1 CLQRD
6 TDMASGPSTPYL
18 GKSKLDTLS
27 KEDLI
32 KFAKKQMAVMQ
43 KLKAK
48 CADLEKRVEMLK
60 ALPSE
65 NSDDTVIQLTERM
78 DAVLLEKAE
87 TQQTLVLLR
96 KENEKIKMQAEV
108 SSSMENLLQLQEK
121 LDNVNK
127 EHMEKIKILEKDFEI
142 SEAKHREELK
152 LIKQMESE
160 KNENEAIQRQR
171 LIEEFNSN
179 IETVRQQYENQV
191 HNLQHD
197 LEFAKKAH
205 TTEIEARV
213 ETHQMA
219 LEKSHENLKNLQD
232 EISRLSKQHEDD
244 IRVLEEQLEMNAAH
258 FEMERERFLSELSE
272 QQVLKES
279 YLQDV
284 EEEEEE
290 GNSRTQK
297 ASGITHTSD
306 SLTLEEPHERLR
318 LTLQDLQSQNAM
330 LQEELIFLSNVK
342 TELESNLKHIKEEF
356 MMEREE
362 LEFKINELQMMKGDT
377 DTCLEK
383 EVHVLNEL
391 KTVSLDKHEQEL
403 QKLQELHKTEMKE
416 LETRVLCNAEHEKEA
431 IIQELKE
438 LQYRCTVLEE
448 EKNIVISEYEHT
460 KEILSNLE
468 LELGD
473 RTADF
478 VNQYSAMK
486 EHAAMSIQ
494 ELQEKLYEKDSVIKN
509 LKSVAQTS
517 VNSSDKCKEIHITVA
532 SDKEHRLENMRT
544 DLDHMVEECKFK
556 EKDERMNKIKA
567 VAVKARKELENS
579 KKEVRHK
586 QLSSEREDMV
596 AHIETLQSNVRQLEA
611 QALEM
616 QKLKSGLEKDLEA
629 EKITKEQKTK
639 DHQSAVADL
648 EETRALLQK
657 QEQQLQQTEQELE
670 QLRKDAQQST
680 LLDMEMADYERLV
693 KELNVQLLE
702 KDKLLEKQENLAQAQ
717 RDREEKLSQEME
729 SLKSLVDIGEE
740 KNSKM
745 KQLLVKTKKDL
756 ADAKKEVSSMMIQS
770 SLKGE
775 LEGSLQQLDGYKIQ
789 CSELL
794 ADRHRL
800 QEQLKSL
807 SDQHLKAV
815 GTFQCNVN
823 TLQEQLSST
832 KAELCSTV
840 SEFEGYK
847 VRVHNVLKQQKTKSS
862 APCDG
867 EFSKQE
873 REHMDSMM
881 EQLRSK
887 LQENQLHLQS
897 STAELQQLQTEHDLL
912 LERHN
917 KMLQQTIA
925 KEAELRERLLTLHS
939 ENSALRSE
947 HSQSVAQL
955 TAQADALRSSFR
967 EQVHHLQDEQRST
980 VEMLQQQIS
989 RLEAQLFQLQKE
1001 PSSTGSAPVQQIR
1014 KSLPDR
1020 KLADMAVCELQNM
1033 AREEGEGMETA
1044 EAELVSTSDSAPP
1057 TLEQLLSSPDPKQG
1071 RRSPFVWQVEP
1082 TKDDLSQRL
1091 STATR
1096 SLEHMNSLLH
1106 ESEATNA
1113 VLMEQISVLKSEL
1126 RRLERNQEREKSV
1139 ANLEYLKNVVL
1150 RFMLLP
1156 AGSEKQALLPVIHT
1170 LLQLS
1175 PDEKSKLAAIAQG
1188 EEEAAHSG
1196 RSGWTSYLH
1205 SWSGIR

>member
-1 CLQRD
+1 
-6 TDMASGPSTPYL
+6 
-18 GKSKLDTLS
+18 
-27 KEDLI
+27 
-32 KFAKKQMAVMQ
+32 
-43 KLKAK
+43 
-48 CADLEKRVEMLK
+48 
-60 ALPSE
+60 
-65 NSDDTVIQLTERM
+65 
-78 DAVLLEKAE
+78 
-87 TQQTLVLLR
+87 
-96 KENEKIKMQAEV
+96 
-108 SSSMENLLQLQEK
+108 
-121 LDNVNK
+121 
-127 EHMEKIKILEKDFEI
+127 
-142 SEAKHREELK
+142 
-152 LIKQMESE
+152 
-160 KNENEAIQRQR
+160 
-171 LIEEFNSN
+171 
-179 IETVRQQYENQV
+179 
-191 HNLQHD
+191 
-197 LEFAKKAH
+197 
-205 TTEIEARV
+205 
-213 ETHQMA
+213 
-219 LEKSHENLKNLQD
+219 
-232 EISRLSKQHEDD
+232 
-244 IRVLEEQLEMNAAH
+244 
-258 FEMERERFLSELSE
+258 MERERFLSELSE

-431 IIQELKE
+431 IIQELKK
-438 LQYRCTVLEE
+438 LQYQCTVLEE

-544 DLDHMVEECKFK
+544 DLDHMVEECKCGQKDTVQLTLKVLEDLLLTLESALAERRSFRSCIAHLEEQLYEKEQTKNCDAILTEQLPLHHTEEQVPGRELQAEALITPNEALITSTEEHTEMQMPNEISLHASEHHSEDERTEGVAVKLHEQPPNEVGTQGTKDDLKTKDDVKSLHHMLNEKEVIIVQLNEEISLLQEFKMSTCNKNMQIEILENEVK

-579 KKEVRHK
+579 KKEASALREELAAVQAARDKLSDSVKGIIQGAEEYKNLMISYDKQTELLDKEKEKLVGAEKLVEDLTKRLQSAVEQHK

-756 ADAKKEVSSMMIQS
+756 ADAKKEEASQMMIQS

-1014 KSLPDR
+1014 KPLPDR

-1057 TLEQLLSSPDPKQG
+1057 TLEQLLSSPDPKQE
-1071 RRSPFVWQVEP
+1071 PFVWQVEP